1 MLKQVKEIKQ
11 FNQIKNNKANKQI
24 YVGAHITRDERGI
37 IETMNNIKNN
47 GGNALQIFVSN
58 PRSNTIT
65 NMDTYIKIAPFIK
78 KYLKEEK
85 FKIIIHAP
93 YTINIAK
100 DVMECKRTLLIEDC
114 YWIKLLI
121 NQLIIADM
129 MGAEGVVLH
138 VGKYVGSTREKG
150 LENMRRAIE
159 YIIKEME
166 SKKLNTKLIIE
177 TPAGQGTEL
186 LTDLNDFVDF
196 YNSFSKEQQKYLGIC
211 FDTAHTWALGYEL
224 IEAYNILFKKNSS
237 DIIAIHLNNSLVK
250 KGDLKDRHSVM
261 LDGQISVNDMN
272 DFICNLTRKKIP
284 IIILE
289 TPSEDYKTEMNHI
302 NNLLVE

>member
-1 MLKQVKEIKQ
+1 MI
-11 FNQIKNNKANKQI
+11 KQI
-24 YVGAHITRDERGI
+24 YIGAHIKRDDRGI

-65 NMDTYIKIAPFIK
+65 NMESYIKVAPFIK
-78 KYLKEEK
+78 KYLKEEN

-100 DVMECKRTLLIEDC
+100 DAMECKRTMLLEDC
-114 YWIKLLI
+114 YWIKLLL

-129 MGAEGVVLH
+129 MNAEGVVLH
-138 VGKYVGSTREKG
+138 VGKYVGSTPEKG
-150 LENMRRAIE
+150 LENMRIAIE
-159 YIIKEME
+159 YIVKEIAD
-166 SKKLNTKLIIE
+166 KKMKTKLIIE

-186 LTDLNDFVDF
+186 LTDLNDFIDF

-237 DIIAIHLNNSLVK
+237 DVIAIHLNNSLVK
-250 KGDLKDRHSVM
+250 KGSLKDRHSVI
-261 LDGQISVNDMN
+261 LDGQIAINDMN
-272 DFICNLTRKKIP
+272 DFIYNLTKKKIP
-284 IIILE
+284 LIILE
-289 TPSEDYKTEMNHI
+289 TPSEDYKIELSHI
-302 NNLLVE
+302 NNLLRE

>member
-1 MLKQVKEIKQ
+1 MTKIV
-11 FNQIKNNKANKQI
+11 
-24 YVGAHITRDERGI
+24 YVGAHIKRDEKGL

-65 NMDTYIKIAPFIK
+65 NMESYINIAPFIK
-78 KYLKEEK
+78 KYLKDEK
-85 FKIIIHAP
+85 FKLVIHAP

-100 DVMECKRTLLIEDC
+100 DPIECKRTMLLEDC

-129 MGAEGVVLH
+129 MNAEGIILH
-138 VGKYVGSTREKG
+138 VGKYVGLSKEKG
-150 LENMRRAIE
+150 LQNMKNAIE
-159 YIIKEME
+159 YIIKEMNN
-166 SKKLNTKLIIE
+166 KNMKTKLIIE

-196 YNSFSKEQQKYLGIC
+196 YNNFSKEQQKYLGIC

-224 IEAYNILFKKNSS
+224 IDAYNILFKKNSS
-237 DIIAIHLNNSLVK
+237 DVNIIHLNNSLVN
-250 KGDLKDRHSVM
+250 KGELKDRHSVL
-261 LDGQISVNDMN
+261 LDGKISVDNMN
-272 DFICNLTRKKIP
+272 NFILNLNTKKIP

-289 TPSEDYKTEMNHI
+289 TPTDKYNIEINHI
-302 NNLLVE
+302 KNLLN

>member
-1 MLKQVKEIKQ
+1 MI
-11 FNQIKNNKANKQI
+11 KQI
-24 YVGAHITRDERGI
+24 YIGAHIKRDDRGI

-65 NMDTYIKIAPFIK
+65 NMESYIKVAPFIK
-78 KYLKEEK
+78 KYLKEEN

-100 DVMECKRTLLIEDC
+100 DAMECKRTMLLEDC
-114 YWIKLLI
+114 YWIKLLL

-129 MGAEGVVLH
+129 MNAEGVVLH
-138 VGKYVGSTREKG
+138 VGKYVGSTPEKG
-150 LENMRRAIE
+150 LENMRIAIE
-159 YIIKEME
+159 YIVKEMAD
-166 SKKLNTKLIIE
+166 KKMKTKLIIE

-186 LTDLNDFVDF
+186 LTDLNDFIDF

-237 DIIAIHLNNSLVK
+237 DVIAIHLNNSLVK
-250 KGDLKDRHSVM
+250 KGSLKDRHSVI
-261 LDGQISVNDMN
+261 LDGQIAINDMN
-272 DFICNLTRKKIP
+272 DFIYNLTKKKIP
-284 IIILE
+284 LIILE
-289 TPSEDYKTEMNHI
+289 TPSEDYKIELSHI
-302 NNLLVE
+302 NNLLRE

>member
-1 MLKQVKEIKQ
+1 MIIKT
-11 FNQIKNNKANKQI
+11 NKQI
-24 YVGAHITRDERGI
+24 YVGAHIKRDDRGI
-37 IETMNNIKNN
+37 IETMNNIKKN

-65 NMDTYIKIAPFIK
+65 NMESYIKVAPSIR

-100 DVMECKRTLLIEDC
+100 DAAECKRTMLIEDC
-114 YWIKLLI
+114 YWIKLLM

-129 MGAEGVVLH
+129 MNAEGVVLH

-150 LENMRRAIE
+150 LQNMRNAIE
-159 YIIKEME
+159 YIVNDME
-166 SKKLNTKLIIE
+166 SKQLKTKLILE

-186 LTDLNDFVDF
+186 LTDLHDFIEF

-237 DIIAIHLNNSLVK
+237 DVIAIHLNNSLVN

-261 LDGQISVNDMN
+261 LDGQISVDDMN
-272 DFICNLTRKKIP
+272 DFICNLKRKKIP
-284 IIILE
+284 LIILE
-289 TPSEDYKTEMNHI
+289 TPSEDYKTELTHI
-302 NNLLVE
+302 NNLLQ

>member
-1 MLKQVKEIKQ
+1 MI
-11 FNQIKNNKANKQI
+11 KQI
-24 YVGAHITRDERGI
+24 YVGAHIKRDDRGI

-65 NMDTYIKIAPFIK
+65 NMESYIKIAPSIQ

-85 FKIIIHAP
+85 FKLIIHAP

-100 DVMECKRTLLIEDC
+100 DAMECKRTMLLEDC
-114 YWIKLLI
+114 YWIKLLL

-129 MGAEGVVLH
+129 MSAVGVVLH
-138 VGKYVGSTREKG
+138 VGKYVGSTPEKG
-150 LENMRRAIE
+150 LENMKIAID
-159 YIIKEME
+159 YIVKEMGT
-166 SKKLNTKLIIE
+166 KKMKTKLIIE

-186 LTDLNDFVDF
+186 LTDLHDFIDF
-196 YNSFSKEQQKYLGIC
+196 YNGFSKEQQKYLGIC

-237 DIIAIHLNNSLVK
+237 DVIAIHLNNSLVK

-261 LDGQISVNDMN
+261 LDGQIPLDDMN
-272 DFICNLTRKKIP
+272 NFIHNLTKKKIP
-284 IIILE
+284 LIILE
-289 TPSEDYKTEMNHI
+289 TPSEDYKTEISHI
-302 NNLLVE
+302 NNLLR

>member
-1 MLKQVKEIKQ
+1 MIKQ
-11 FNQIKNNKANKQI
+11 T
-24 YVGAHITRDERGI
+24 YVGAQIKRDDRGI
-37 IETMNNIKNN
+37 IETMNKIKNN

-65 NMDTYIKIAPFIK
+65 NMESYIKIAPSIQ

-85 FKIIIHAP
+85 FKLIIHAP

-100 DVMECKRTLLIEDC
+100 DAMECKRTMLLEDC
-114 YWIKLLI
+114 YWIKLLL

-129 MGAEGVVLH
+129 MNAVGVVLH
-138 VGKYVGSTREKG
+138 VGKYVGSTPEKG
-150 LENMRRAIE
+150 LENMKIAID
-159 YIIKEME
+159 YIVKEMGN
-166 SKKLNTKLIIE
+166 KKMKTKLIIE

-186 LTDLNDFVDF
+186 LTDLNDFIDF
-196 YNSFSKEQQKYLGIC
+196 YNDFSKEQQKYLGIC

-237 DIIAIHLNNSLVK
+237 DVIAIHLNNSLVK

-261 LDGQISVNDMN
+261 LDGQIPLDDMN
-272 DFICNLTRKKIP
+272 NFIHNLTKKKIP
-284 IIILE
+284 LIILE
-289 TPSEDYKTEMNHI
+289 TPSEDYKTEISHI
-302 NNLLVE
+302 NNLLR

>member
-1 MLKQVKEIKQ
+1 MIIK
-11 FNQIKNNKANKQI
+11 I
-24 YVGAHITRDERGI
+24 YTGAHIKREQSI

-65 NMDTYIKIAPFIK
+65 NMDSYIKISPHIQ
-78 KYLKEEK
+78 KYLKEEN

-100 DVMECKRTLLIEDC
+100 SPLECKRTMLLEDC

-129 MGAEGVVLH
+129 MNSEGIVLH
-138 VGKYVGSTREKG
+138 VGKYVGLSKEQG
-150 LENMRRAIE
+150 LQNMKNAIE
-159 YIIKEME
+159 YIIKIMDD
-166 SKKLNTKLIIE
+166 KKLKTKLIIE

-186 LTDLNDFVDF
+186 LTDLNDFVEF
-196 YNSFSKEQQKYLGIC
+196 YNNFSKDQQKYLGIC
-211 FDTAHTWALGYEL
+211 FDTAHTWALGYSL
-224 IEAYNILFKKNSS
+224 IEAYNILFKKNST
-237 DIIAIHLNNSLVK
+237 DVTVIHLNNSLVK
-250 KGDLKDRHSVM
+250 KGSLKDRHSVI
-261 LDGQISVNDMN
+261 LDGQISVDEMN
-272 DFICNLTRKKIP
+272 DFISNLSKKKIP

-289 TPSEDYKTEMNHI
+289 TPSDNYNFEINHI
-302 NNLLVE
+302 KQLLE

>member
-1 MLKQVKEIKQ
+1 MKRK
-11 FNQIKNNKANKQI
+11 I
-24 YVGAHITRDERGI
+24 YVGAHIKRDERGI

-65 NMDTYIKIAPFIK
+65 NMDSYIKIAPFIQ

-100 DVMECKRTLLIEDC
+100 DPVECKRTMLLEDC
-114 YWIKLLI
+114 YWIKLLL
-121 NQLIIADM
+121 NQLVIADM
-129 MGAEGVVLH
+129 MNAEGIVLH
-138 VGKYVGSTREKG
+138 VGKHVGLSKEKG
-150 LENMRRAIE
+150 LQNMKNAIE
-159 YIIKEME
+159 YILKEMDN
-166 SKKLNTKLIIE
+166 KKLKTKLIIE

-196 YNSFSKEQQKYLGIC
+196 YNDFSKEQQKYLGIC

-237 DIIAIHLNNSLVK
+237 DIIVIHLNNSLVK

-261 LDGQISVNDMN
+261 LDGQISVDDMN
-272 DFICNLTRKKIP
+272 NFISNLNTKKIP

-289 TPSEDYKTEMNHI
+289 TPTDNYKMELNHI
-302 NNLLVE
+302 KNLLE

>member
-1 MLKQVKEIKQ
+1 MI
-11 FNQIKNNKANKQI
+11 KQI
-24 YVGAHITRDERGI
+24 YIGAHIKRDDRGI

-58 PRSNTIT
+58 PLSNTIT
-65 NMDTYIKIAPFIK
+65 NMESYIKVAPFIK
-78 KYLKEEK
+78 KYLKEEN

-100 DVMECKRTLLIEDC
+100 DAMECKRTMLLEDC
-114 YWIKLLI
+114 YWIKLLL

-129 MGAEGVVLH
+129 MNAEGVVLH
-138 VGKYVGSTREKG
+138 VGKYVGSTPEKG
-150 LENMRRAIE
+150 LENMRIAIE
-159 YIIKEME
+159 YIVKEMAD
-166 SKKLNTKLIIE
+166 KKMKTKLIIE

-186 LTDLNDFVDF
+186 LTDLHDFIDF

-237 DIIAIHLNNSLVK
+237 DVIAIHLNNSLVK
-250 KGDLKDRHSVM
+250 KGSLKDRHSVI
-261 LDGQISVNDMN
+261 LDGQIAINDMN
-272 DFICNLTRKKIP
+272 DFIYNLTKKKIP
-284 IIILE
+284 LIILE
-289 TPSEDYKTEMNHI
+289 TPSEDYKIELSHI
-302 NNLLVE
+302 NNLLRE